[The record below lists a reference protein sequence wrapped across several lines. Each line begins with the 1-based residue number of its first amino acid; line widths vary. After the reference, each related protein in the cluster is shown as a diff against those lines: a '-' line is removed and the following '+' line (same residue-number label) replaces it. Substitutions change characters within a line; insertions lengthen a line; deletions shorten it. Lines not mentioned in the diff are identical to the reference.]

1 MLATIVVVVIS
12 LVFIAIALVVFFR
25 WRSSTSHVRMRNK
38 MGVRSISSVGISAQ
52 APKVD
57 GASIGNTSYSATGTT
72 SSGAAN
78 AQRNR
83 FLAVGIIVAAAF
95 SALAVKLFG
104 LQVVSSA
111 SYQREA
117 ESNLYTTV
125 RTPAPRGVIYDRDG
139 VPLVTN
145 RQVQTVLADA
155 DVANNTN
162 VILRLS
168 ALLGIPYDV
177 VRARILDASTG
188 AQSQRVVAKDV
199 RLRDV
204 AYINEHRDAFPGVST
219 QIRSDRIYPYGALAA
234 HVLGYTG
241 ASSKEDLE
249 NVAEG
254 RDIEMGDAVGKAGIS
269 SLMTTCLLATTV
281 SARSSPMLPA
291 RSSRL

>member
-1 MLATIVVVVIS
+1 M
-12 LVFIAIALVVFFR
+12 
-25 WRSSTSHVRMRNK
+25 
-38 MGVRSISSVGISAQ
+38 
-52 APKVD
+52 
-57 GASIGNTSYSATGTT
+57 
-72 SSGAAN
+72 
-78 AQRNR
+78 
-83 FLAVGIIVAAAF
+83 
-95 SALAVKLFG
+95 
-104 LQVVSSA
+104 
-111 SYQREA
+111 
-117 ESNLYTTV
+117 
-125 RTPAPRGVIYDRDG
+125 IYDRDG

-204 AYINEHRDAFPGVST
+204 AYINEHRDAFPGIST

-241 ASSKEDLE
+241 ASS
-249 NVAEG
+249 
-254 RDIEMGDAVGKAGIS
+254 
-269 SLMTTCLLATTV
+269 
-281 SARSSPMLPA
+281 

>member
-1 MLATIVVVVIS
+1 
-12 LVFIAIALVVFFR
+12 
-25 WRSSTSHVRMRNK
+25 MRNK

-57 GASIGNTSYSATGTT
+57 GASIGNASYSASGT
-72 SSGAAN
+72 SN

-83 FLAVGIIVAAAF
+83 LLAVGIIVAAAF

-111 SYQREA
+111 SYQSEA

-204 AYINEHRDAFPGVST
+204 AYINEHRDAFPGISRKFVPIASTPTVLLPLMCSAIQVLLRKKIWRMLLKDAISRWAMRSARRVS
-219 QIRSDRIYPYGALAA
+219 
-234 HVLGYTG
+234 
-241 ASSKEDLE
+241 
-249 NVAEG
+249 
-254 RDIEMGDAVGKAGIS
+254 S
-269 SLMTTCLLATTV
+269 SLLSTCLLATMV
-281 SARSSPMLPA
+281 SVRSSPMLPA